1 MVDKDARLQVTI
13 LGCGSSPG
21 VPRLNGD
28 WGNCDPNNTKNNRL
42 RAAVLIERIAENGD
56 KTVVCV
62 DTGPDFRA
70 QMIAAQV
77 QHLDG
82 VVYTHAHA
90 DHVHGIDDLRTFVIM
105 QKQRMNIYADDL
117 TTERLRDGFAYCFET
132 PIGSSYP
139 PILHP
144 HRIEHDVPFTID
156 GAGGALEFVPLVQQH
171 GSIHSLGFRIGD
183 FAYCSDVSAFPE
195 ATLEKMADL
204 DVLIID
210 ALQYREHPSHLSLE
224 QSLQIIERLK
234 PKRAYL
240 THMHIPLDYENVL
253 RETPDNV
260 EPCYDGLIIKTS

>member
-42 RAAVLIERIAENGD
+42 RAAALIERIAENGD

-77 QHLDG
+77 QQLDG

-117 TTERLRDGFAYCFET
+117 TAERLRDGFAYCFET

-144 HRIEHDVPFTID
+144 HRIEHDVAFTID

-195 ATLEKMADL
+195 ATLEKMTGL
-204 DVLIID
+204 DVLIVD

-240 THMHIPLDYENVL
+240 THMHIPLDYETVL